1 MKFRKIYTLL
11 LTSFLFVACSEE
23 ESWNSSDV
31 TVNMAQE
38 EVLVKESAGI
48 FNVPVTVSGELNGP
62 IKVTVEVTEAG
73 ENPAM
78 EDVHYIV
85 TSKSIVIPADA
96 TGGNIEIC
104 AVDDN
109 DINETRTFTVKIVN
123 VEGASVGNQTVTTV
137 GLRDNDSAFY
147 EKLQGK
153 WKMSVNSPYTGAQT
167 WDVTVIGY
175 DETEDGYNEIL
186 YVTGMM
192 GYDWTQATL
201 LYNFD
206 MNTQKV
212 TLSFALGTMFAEGV
226 NFGADG
232 LNDVYLGTAEGNQM
246 VIEGTIDGECNDD
259 FTTITFDNSKLLYF
273 FLAPSGTGQLS
284 GSLWDAAGEI
294 VMKKN

>member
-1 MKFRKIYTLL
+1 MKFRKIYALL

-109 DINETRTFTVKIVN
+109 DIT
-123 VEGASVGNQTVTTV
+123 Q
-137 GLRDNDSAFY
+137 
-147 EKLQGK
+147 
-153 WKMSVNSPYTGAQT
+153 
-167 WDVTVIGY
+167 
-175 DETEDGYNEIL
+175 L
-186 YVTGMM
+186 Y
-192 GYDWTQATL
+192 TL
-201 LYNFD
+201 LYQRFCIIKVFAFSKIK
-206 MNTQKV
+206 QKRMYAI
-212 TLSFALGTMFAEGV
+212 LF
-226 NFGADG
+226 
-232 LNDVYLGTAEGNQM
+232 
-246 VIEGTIDGECNDD
+246 
-259 FTTITFDNSKLLYF
+259 
-273 FLAPSGTGQLS
+273 
-284 GSLWDAAGEI
+284 
-294 VMKKN
+294 

>member
-1 MKFRKIYTLL
+1 M
-11 LTSFLFVACSEE
+11 
-23 ESWNSSDV
+23 
-31 TVNMAQE
+31 TVSMAQE
-38 EVLVKESAGI
+38 EILVKESAGI

-62 IKVTVEVTEAG
+62 IKVTVEVAEAG

-96 TGGNIEIC
+96 TSGNIEIC

-109 DINETRTFTVKIVN
+109 DINETRTFTVKLIS
-123 VEGASVGNQTVTTV
+123 VEGANVGPQSVTTV

-153 WKMSVNSPYTGAQT
+153 WKMSVNSPYTGEQS
-167 WDVTVIGY
+167 WDVTIIGH
-175 DETEDGYNEIL
+175 DETEEGYNQVL

-206 MNTQKV
+206 MATQKV

-226 NFGADG
+226 NFGASG
-232 LNDVYLGTAEGNQM
+232 INDVYLGTAEGNQM
-246 VIEGTIDGECNDD
+246 VLDGTIDGECNDD
-259 FTTITFDNSKLLYF
+259 FTTVTFDSSKILYF

-294 VMKKN
+294 VMTKN

>member
-1 MKFRKIYTLL
+1 MKFRKIYALL
-11 LTSFLFVACSEE
+11 LTSFLFMACSEE
-23 ESWNSSDV
+23 ESWNNSDA
-31 TVNMAQE
+31 TVSMAQE
-38 EVLVKESAGI
+38 EVLVKESVGI

-85 TSKSIVIPADA
+85 TSKSIVIPANA
-96 TGGNIEIC
+96 TSGNIEIC

-109 DINETRTFTVKIVN
+109 DINETRTFTVKLIS
-123 VEGASVGNQTVTTV
+123 VEGANIGTQAVTTV

-153 WKMSVNSPYTGAQT
+153 WKMSVNSPYSGKQS

-175 DETEDGYNEIL
+175 DETEEGYNQIL

-201 LYNFD
+201 LYKFD
-206 MNTQKV
+206 MATQKV
-212 TLSFALGTMFAEGV
+212 TLSFALGTMFAQGV
-226 NFGADG
+226 NFGSDG
-232 LNDVYLGTAEGNQM
+232 INDVFLGTAEGNQM
-246 VIEGTIDGECNDD
+246 IVEGTIDGECNDD
-259 FTTITFDNSKLLYF
+259 FTTITFDNSKVLYF
-273 FLAPSGTGQLS
+273 FLAPTGTTQLS

-294 VMKKN
+294 VMTKN

>member
-1 MKFRKIYTLL
+1 MKFRKIYALL
-11 LTSFLFVACSEE
+11 LTSFLFTACSEE

-31 TVNMAQE
+31 TVSMAQE
-38 EVLVKESAGI
+38 EILVKESAGI

-62 IKVTVEVTEAG
+62 IKVTVEVAEAG

-96 TGGNIEIC
+96 TSGNIEIC

-109 DINETRTFTVKIVN
+109 DINETRTFTVKLIS
-123 VEGASVGNQTVTTV
+123 VEGANVGPQSVTTV

-153 WKMSVNSPYTGAQT
+153 WKMSVNSPYNGEQS
-167 WDVTVIGY
+167 WDVTIIGH
-175 DETEDGYNEIL
+175 DETEEGYNQVL

-206 MNTQKV
+206 MATQKV

-226 NFGADG
+226 DFGTAG
-232 LNDVYLGTAEGNQM
+232 INDVYLGTAEGNQM
-246 VIEGTIDGECNDD
+246 VLDGTIDGECNDD
-259 FTTITFDNSKLLYF
+259 FTTVTFDSSKILYF

-294 VMKKN
+294 VMTKN

>member
-1 MKFRKIYTLL
+1 MKFKKIYALL

-192 GYDWTQATL
+192 GQDWTQATL

-226 NFGADG
+226 NFGPDG
-232 LNDVYLGTAEGNQM
+232 FNDVYLGTAEGNQM
-246 VIEGTIDGECNDD
+246 VIEGTIDGKCNDD

>member
-1 MKFRKIYTLL
+1 MKFRKIYALL
-11 LTSFLFVACSEE
+11 LTSFLFTACSEE

-31 TVNMAQE
+31 TVSMAQE
-38 EVLVKESAGI
+38 EILVKESAGI

-62 IKVTVEVTEAG
+62 IKVTVEVAEAG

-96 TGGNIEIC
+96 TSGNIEIC

-109 DINETRTFTVKIVN
+109 DINETRTFTVKLIS
-123 VEGASVGNQTVTTV
+123 VEGANVGTQSVTTV
-137 GLRDNDSAFY
+137 GL
-147 EKLQGK
+147 